1 MNRNLLILG
10 AGIYGLITKEIA
22 ESMGC
27 FDKIAFADDFAHQT
41 LNGIPVIGTTD
52 DLSELSEEYNNA
64 IVAIG
69 KTAVRSSM
77 IKKIENEPKMKLAT
91 LISPRAFVSSSAKIG
106 EGSVI
111 EPMATVSALC
121 TLGKG
126 CFVCA
131 GAVVN
136 HACECGDTVQVD
148 CNATVTGNA
157 VVPSGTKIIA
167 GSVFDKT

>member
-10 AGIYGLITKEIA
+10 AGIYGLIAKEIA

-41 LNGIPVIGTTD
+41 LNGIPVVGTTD
-52 DLSELSEEYNNA
+52 DLSVLSEEYGYA

-69 KTAVRSSM
+69 KASVRSSM
-77 IKKIENEPKMKLAT
+77 IKKIENEPRLKMAT
-91 LISPRAFVSSSAKIG
+91 LISPRAFVSDLATIG
-106 EGSVI
+106 EGSII
-111 EPMATVSALC
+111 EPMAVVSALC

-136 HACECGDTVQVD
+136 HECKCGDAVQID
-148 CNATVTGNA
+148 CNATVTGNS
-157 VVPSGTKIIA
+157 VVPSGIKIAA
-167 GSVFDKT
+167 GTTFA